1 MRSPN
6 QGSNTP
12 LTATRFRAVAF
23 VAAFF
28 GFGGVSSVSG
38 AVHAKI
44 PISTQKLL
52 LMGVKPDE
60 ILSAQFVQFREP
72 TAALA
77 AESWEISNAPKL
89 VGVQTF
95 GQVNPGTWLR
105 TRCTNSGRQLEIDEC
120 KGTVCSLLRHDLKT
134 NEKKHKVMLHGEYGN
149 YTFAAANLG
158 SMFTGSSQV
167 DANTCRLQW
176 PAWAVGAR
184 RLNREEKL
192 NVPRQLLVIQ
202 TSSNLFWYDA
212 LAHRVWN
219 KTLWPAS
226 QRGIF
231 SAVEASDD
239 GQILLKANQGSALYL
254 DFARGHAL
262 SLNQNSVQSATF
274 GLNGLFG
281 PDAWSTAG
289 ENIILSNPNDESK
302 IDVNL
307 GGIWWKRQFITW
319 NSTMLALSLNKAPQA
334 IQYENEATLLHSS
347 WTDDSGQEKSKLL
360 FEKNGTLRLSSLEAG
375 SSKFVSIADFKTMR
389 FSDRVKKS
397 RLIPNGNTLSAIDA
411 ENNFLQIEDEVER
424 LQIAGGADAQ
434 FKVAGTGLFVVQ
446 KRDKKTCKID
456 FLGQSQN
463 GSGLTQELKVEPS
476 SCNFGTGHSSDG
488 TSLTEI
494 GDFGLKIH
502 VISN

>member
-1 MRSPN
+1 
-6 QGSNTP
+6 
-12 LTATRFRAVAF
+12 
-23 VAAFF
+23 
-28 GFGGVSSVSG
+28 
-38 AVHAKI
+38 
-44 PISTQKLL
+44 
-52 LMGVKPDE
+52 
-60 ILSAQFVQFREP
+60 
-72 TAALA
+72 
-77 AESWEISNAPKL
+77 
-89 VGVQTF
+89 
-95 GQVNPGTWLR
+95 
-105 TRCTNSGRQLEIDEC
+105 
-120 KGTVCSLLRHDLKT
+120 
-134 NEKKHKVMLHGEYGN
+134 MLHGEYGN

-202 TSSNLFWYDA
+202 TSSTLIWYDA

-219 KTLWPAS
+219 KTQWPAS
-226 QRGIF
+226 KRGVF
-231 SAVEASDD
+231 SGVEASDD
-239 GQILLKANQGSALYL
+239 GQILLKGNQGIALYL

-262 SLNQNSVQSATF
+262 SLNQNSVQSASF
-274 GLNGLFG
+274 GLNGFFG
-281 PDAWSTAG
+281 TDTWSTAE

-307 GGIWWKRQFITW
+307 GGIWWRRQFITW
-319 NSTMLALSLNKAPQA
+319 NSTMVALSLNKAPQA
-334 IQYENEATLLHSS
+334 TPYENEATLLHSS
-347 WTDDSGQEKSKLL
+347 WTEDSGQGKSKLL

-375 SSKFVSIADFKTMR
+375 STKFVTIVDFKTLR

-397 RLIPNGNTLSAIDA
+397 RLIPNGNALSAIDA
-411 ENNFLQIEDEVER
+411 ENNFLQIEDEGER

-456 FLGQSQN
+456 FLRQSQN
-463 GSGLTQELKVEPS
+463 GLGWTQELKVEPA
-476 SCNFGTGHSSDG
+476 SCNFGAGHSSDG